1 MASLRKAMGGTQR
14 SAGGQCMART
24 AKKSEL
30 GREPFRRL
38 SDSEILLFVTRT
50 LQPQLDDADAPNVFA
65 KLQDLKDILRQQE
78 TTLPD
83 WPNCAGKDRMRHA
96 LASAK
101 ELIAQIT
108 DDLAGVT
115 RRDAAVGEAK
125 SA

>member
-1 MASLRKAMGGTQR
+1 
-14 SAGGQCMART
+14 MART

-50 LQPQLDDADAPNVFA
+50 LQPQLDDAGAPNVFA
-65 KLQDLKDILRQQE
+65 KLQSLRDVLRQQE

-83 WPNCAGKDRMRHA
+83 WPDCAGKDRMRAA
-96 LASAK
+96 LAAAAD
-101 ELIAQIT
+101 LIAQII
-108 DDLAGVT
+108 DDLAGAA
-115 RRDAAVGEAK
+115 RRDAAVSVAK

>member
-1 MASLRKAMGGTQR
+1 
-14 SAGGQCMART
+14 MART

-65 KLQDLKDILRQQE
+65 KLQNLKDNLRRQE
-78 TTLPD
+78 MTLPD
-83 WPNCAGKDRMRHA
+83 WPDCAGKDRMRDA
-96 LASAK
+96 LAVAAD
-101 ELIAQIT
+101 LIGQIV
-108 DDLAGVT
+108 DDLAGAA
-115 RRDAAVGEAK
+115 RRDSAAGEAK

>member
-1 MASLRKAMGGTQR
+1 MGGTQR

-24 AKKSEL
+24 ATKSEF

-65 KLQDLKDILRQQE
+65 KLRGLKDVLRQQE
-78 TTLPD
+78 MTLPD
-83 WPNCAGKDRMRHA
+83 WPDCAGKERMRAA
-96 LASAK
+96 LAMASD
-101 ELIAQIT
+101 LIAQIV
-108 DDLAGVT
+108 DDLAGAAK
-115 RRDAAVGEAK
+115 RDSAGREAK

>member
-1 MASLRKAMGGTQR
+1 
-14 SAGGQCMART
+14 MART

-65 KLQDLKDILRQQE
+65 KLQSLKDILRQQE
-78 TTLPD
+78 MTLPD
-83 WPNCAGKDRMRHA
+83 WPDCAGKDRLRGA
-96 LASAK
+96 FATAAD
-101 ELIAQIT
+101 LIAQII
-108 DDLAGVT
+108 DDLAGAA
-115 RRDAAVGEAK
+115 RRDAAVGEVK